1 MIRRVILWLT
11 IAGFMWLAIRRY
23 HEIAKLA
30 EILRTGQWQWVIAAV
45 LLQILYYII
54 YALTYQAA
62 FYTVGLSWSLRRTLP
77 VLFGSLL
84 VNVITPS
91 AGMAGTALFVDDA
104 QKHGESPA
112 RAAAGTL
119 LVLVSELGTFGIIL
133 ITGIAY
139 LLHRGDLHAYQ
150 IIGAL
155 VLTALFTT
163 IAGLLFLSLKR
174 PSVIGRL
181 LAWIEH
187 GVLKLQSWVHHPQLP
202 QRDWAQKLASEF
214 SAAAAAIGEHPRRLL
229 TTLSIALAA
238 HVLDLASLYVLF
250 LAFRHAVTLEVLI
263 TGYAMGILFWIVSI
277 TPQGI
282 GVVEGVMVLVFSS
295 LGVPPAKATLTS
307 VSWRGLTFWIPL
319 VIGFFTLRKLKSFD
333 PGES

>member
-11 IAGFMWLAIRRY
+11 IVGFIWLAFKRY
-23 HEIAKLA
+23 DEIAKLA
-30 EILRTGQWQWVIAAV
+30 EVLLTGQWQWVIAAI

-62 FYTVGLSWSLRRTLP
+62 FYTVGLGWSLRRTLP

-104 QKHGESPA
+104 QRHGEPPA

-133 ITGIAY
+133 ITGIVY
-139 LLHRGDLHAYQ
+139 LLRRGDLHAYE

-155 VLTALFTT
+155 VLTGLFTT
-163 IAGLLFLSLKR
+163 IVGILLLSLKR
-174 PSVIGRL
+174 PGAIGRL
-181 LAWIEH
+181 LAWIEN
-187 GVLKLQSWVHHPQLP
+187 GLLKLQSWVRHPKLP

-214 SAAAAAIGEHPRRLL
+214 GDAAAAIGERPRRLL
-229 TTLSIALAA
+229 ITLSIAFAA

-250 LAFRHAVTLEVLI
+250 LAFGHTVTLEVLI

-295 LGVPPAKATLTS
+295 LGIPPAKATLAS

-333 PGES
+333 PG